1 MVQSSIENIYTDFIG
16 KVSQTRKLDLA
27 KVDELAQGRIWTGAQ
42 AAQHQLVDRLGSFS
56 DAIQEARQR
65 VAKLEGQTEAS
76 AKDMPFKYAGPK
88 KSAFEKIAQK
98 FIGQIGST
106 EADQSGLSQWVQLT
120 GLVGSEAVLLQTL
133 GQDLSWLQTVIAK
146 QQPFGAA
153 AHCLC
158 EMTP

>member
-1 MVQSSIENIYTDFIG
+1 
-16 KVSQTRKLDLA
+16 
-27 KVDELAQGRIWTGAQ
+27 
-42 AAQHQLVDRLGSFS
+42 
-56 DAIQEARQR
+56 
-65 VAKLEGQTEAS
+65 
-76 AKDMPFKYAGPK
+76 
-88 KSAFEKIAQK
+88 
-98 FIGQIGST
+98 
-106 EADQSGLSQWVQLT
+106 LT

>member
-1 MVQSSIENIYTDFIG
+1 
-16 KVSQTRKLDLA
+16 
-27 KVDELAQGRIWTGAQ
+27 
-42 AAQHQLVDRLGSFS
+42 
-56 DAIQEARQR
+56 

-106 EADQSGLSQWVQLT
+106 EADHPGLSQWVQLT

-133 GQDLSWLQTVIAK
+133 GQDLSWLQTVISK

-158 EMTP
+158 EITP

>member
-1 MVQSSIENIYTDFIG
+1 
-16 KVSQTRKLDLA
+16 
-27 KVDELAQGRIWTGAQ
+27 
-42 AAQHQLVDRLGSFS
+42 LGSFS

-88 KSAFEKIAQK
+88 KSAFERIAQK
-98 FIGQIGST
+98 LIGQMGWT
-106 EADQSGLSQWVQLT
+106 VAENAGLSQWVQLT
-120 GLVGSEAVLLQTL
+120 GLVGSDAVLLQTL
-133 GQDLSWLQTVIAK
+133 GQDLSWLQSVISK

-158 EMTP
+158 EVKP

>member
-1 MVQSSIENIYTDFIG
+1 
-16 KVSQTRKLDLA
+16 
-27 KVDELAQGRIWTGAQ
+27 
-42 AAQHQLVDRLGSFS
+42 
-56 DAIQEARQR
+56 
-65 VAKLEGQTEAS
+65 
-76 AKDMPFKYAGPK
+76 MPFKYAGPK

-133 GQDLSWLQTVIAK
+133 GQDLSWLQTVISK

-158 EMTP
+158 EITP